1 MARRNRTA
9 ADAGKLP
16 RITPGK
22 AKNAVAV
29 AKVLGA
35 AVLPVVT
42 PYLARTAGTVRDR
55 WDRARA
61 RRLGVGVDD
70 LPQFSGRGGGLH
82 ARLAGAATALTEL
95 RAKPGASTGDVSW
108 ADATETKLR
117 QLTAAVRAA
126 ERMPGPRR
134 RAAHKAVAAE
144 LDQIEDGLLHR
155 LGV

>member
-1 MARRNRTA
+1 MALRKKMA
-9 ADAGKLP
+9 AGEHAP

-29 AKVLGA
+29 AKIVGA

-42 PYLARTAGTVRDR
+42 PYVAQTAGTVRER

-61 RRLGVGVDD
+61 RRLGVPVDE
-70 LPQFSGRGGGLH
+70 LGQYSGRGGGLH
-82 ARLAGAATALTEL
+82 ARLAGAATALADL
-95 RAKPGASTGDVSW
+95 RGRPGAS
-108 ADATETKLR
+108 ADDTAFADTAETRLR

-126 ERMPGPRR
+126 ERMPGGRR

-144 LDQIEDGLLHR
+144 LGRIEESLLHR

>member
-1 MARRNRTA
+1 MALGKRA
-9 ADAGKLP
+9 AKDEKPL

-42 PYLARTAGTVRDR
+42 PYLAKTAGTVRDR
-55 WDRARA
+55 WDRHRA
-61 RRLGVGVDD
+61 RRLGVDIEE
-70 LPQFSGRGGGLH
+70 LAQYSGRGGGLH
-82 ARLAGAATALTEL
+82 ARLAGATTALTDL
-95 RAKPGASTGDVSW
+95 RAKPGASAGDVSR
-108 ADATETKLR
+108 ADTTETKLR

-126 ERMPGPRR
+126 ERMPTARR
-134 RAAHKAVAAE
+134 KAAHTAVAAE
-144 LDQIEDGLLHR
+144 LDQIEESLLHR

>member
-1 MARRNRTA
+1 MALRKKKA
-9 ADAGKLP
+9 ADEKPP

-29 AKVLGA
+29 AKIVGG

-42 PYLARTAGTVRDR
+42 PYLAQTAGMVRDR
-55 WDRARA
+55 LDRIRA
-61 RRLGVGVDD
+61 RRLGVPVDE
-70 LPQFSGRGGGLH
+70 LALFSGRGGGLH
-82 ARLAGAATALTEL
+82 ARLAGAATALTDL
-95 RAKPGASTGDVSW
+95 RGKPGISANDTTF
-108 ADATETKLR
+108 ADTTETRLR

-126 ERMPGPRR
+126 ERMPGTRR

-144 LDQIEDGLLHR
+144 LDQIEESLLHR

>member
-1 MARRNRTA
+1 MARKNRA
-9 ADAGKLP
+9 AGDGEKTP

-22 AKNAVAV
+22 AKNGVAV
-29 AKVLGA
+29 AKIVGA

-42 PYLARTAGTVRDR
+42 PYLVKSAGTVRDR
-55 WDRARA
+55 WDRMRA
-61 RRLGVGVDD
+61 RRLGVGVDE

-95 RAKPGASTGDVSW
+95 RAKPGASNGDVTW
-108 ADATETKLR
+108 ADQTETTLR

-126 ERMPGPRR
+126 ERMPSARR
-134 RAAHKAVAAE
+134 RAAHPAVAAE
-144 LDQIEDGLLHR
+144 LDQIEENMLHR

>member
-1 MARRNRTA
+1 MALGRRA
-9 ADAGKLP
+9 AQDDKPL
-16 RITPGK
+16 RITPAK

-42 PYLARTAGTVRDR
+42 PYLTKSAGTVRDR
-55 WDRARA
+55 WDRLRA
-61 RRLGVGVDD
+61 RRLGVGVDE

-82 ARLAGAATALTEL
+82 ARLAGAAIALTEL
-95 RAKPGASTGDVSW
+95 RTKPGASSAEVSW
-108 ADATETKLR
+108 AEATDLKLR

-126 ERMPGPRR
+126 ERMPGTRR

-144 LDQIEDGLLHR
+144 LDQIEESVLHR